1 MKHPLSPLLAL
12 LALALALTAC
22 APAAPQSA
30 ATTETAPAAETAE
43 TAGEQAAFPVGKLVG
58 GNALQQTAD
67 AYYVTEY
74 DTLPDGSLLP
84 RILKLDYA
92 SAREE
97 LFYALET
104 PVLQFGEPLVRG
116 RQLYFVADQ
125 TLYRIPL
132 DGGEVAEFPVPAE
145 FTGFS
150 AADEYSAFCFYP
162 HADGLHGDRLDL
174 ETGQITDLTLPP
186 QTEGI
191 YPVGKDRFIL
201 CRILTDAPLPDPGQN
216 LEAYDAAMQNARKEY
231 DWFDPATG
239 ELEKLFEVPYYGQE
253 QPDGTRRGRMLLAMA
268 NERIYFVWSI
278 QDNTSILKEGLESCD
293 KSGGDWQQVPVP
305 SEEAFYYG
313 AALCQNEELRWIRNW
328 TAGGDY
334 RIYDLSTGENH
345 SIPSLRELPGTET
358 ARPEALTG
366 DGRCLLRTNYLDAQ
380 GGYRSGYALIDQAD
394 YLAGSTAW
402 TPVQPYTG

>member
-1 MKHPLSPLLAL
+1 M
-12 LALALALTAC
+12 
-22 APAAPQSA
+22 
-30 ATTETAPAAETAE
+30 
-43 TAGEQAAFPVGKLVG
+43 GKLIG
-58 GNALQQTAD
+58 GNALQQTSD

-84 RILKLDYA
+84 RIVKLDYA

-116 RQLYFVADQ
+116 SQLYFVADQ

-145 FTGFS
+145 FIGFS

-162 HADGLHGDRLDL
+162 RADGLHGDRLDL
-174 ETGQITDLTLPP
+174 ETGQITALTLPP
-186 QTEGI
+186 QTEMI
-191 YPVGKDRFIL
+191 YPVGERPALFSTASLPTHRCPTPAKTLKPTTPRCRTPARSMTGSTLPPGNWKNFLRYRTTGRNSPTVPGAAGCFWPWRTSASILYGASKIIPASWSKVLKTATSRAATGSKSPCRPKKRFI
-201 CRILTDAPLPDPGQN
+201 TAPLC
-216 LEAYDAAMQNARKEY
+216 AK
-231 DWFDPATG
+231 
-239 ELEKLFEVPYYGQE
+239 
-253 QPDGTRRGRMLLAMA
+253 TR
-268 NERIYFVWSI
+268 
-278 QDNTSILKEGLESCD
+278 
-293 KSGGDWQQVPVP
+293 
-305 SEEAFYYG
+305 
-313 AALCQNEELRWIRNW
+313 ELRWIRNW

-380 GGYRSGYALIDQAD
+380 GGYRNGYALIDQAD

-402 TPVQPYTG
+402 TPIQPYTG